1 MTVHPYS
8 RLLLAAAI
16 LSASCLVVAQPRSNQ
31 LSPTELIKEVIY
43 NELHPSPVSC
53 VHWRYRLLKQVDGK
67 QETKAVVE
75 TKSGSLDRLLMVAGK
90 PLSPE
95 QENAEEK
102 RILRFARSTAEQRK
116 AEQSREKDAQ
126 ESDALLQKIPDAF
139 VFKYAG
145 ENGTAVRVTFT
156 PNPQFRPSTRE
167 DKVLQQMA
175 GEMWVDSSQKRLIS
189 MSGQLMDEVKFGGGV
204 LGHLEKGGQF
214 RVERKEVSKGDWE
227 LTQLVVDM
235 HGKAL
240 MFKSISVQQK
250 EIHSNFERVSN
261 ELTFPDAANL
271 LLQQTFVAS
280 SQQPR

>member
-1 MTVHPYS
+1 MTIHPHA
-8 RLLLAAAI
+8 RLLLAVAV
-16 LSASCLVVAQPRSNQ
+16 LSSSCFVAAQPQSKQ
-31 LSPTELIKEVIY
+31 LSPAELIKQVIY
-43 NELHPSPVSC
+43 NELHPTAVSC

-67 QETKAVVE
+67 QEAKAVVE

-95 QENAEEK
+95 QENAEEE
-102 RILRFARSTAEQRK
+102 RILRFAKSTAEQHK
-116 AEQSREKDAQ
+116 AEQAREKDAQ
-126 ESDALLQKIPDAF
+126 ESSALLQRIPDAF

-145 ENGTAVRVTFT
+145 ENGNAVRLTFT

-167 DKVLQQMA
+167 DRVLQQMA
-175 GEMWVDSSQKRLIS
+175 GEIWVDGTQKRLIS
-189 MSGQLMDEVKFGGGV
+189 ISGQLMDEVKFGGGL
-204 LGHLEKGGQF
+204 LGHLEKGGEF
-214 RVERKEVSKGDWE
+214 RVKREELVRGDWE
-227 LTQLVVDM
+227 VTQLVVNM

-250 EIHSNFERVSN
+250 EIHSDFERVSN
-261 ELTFPDAANL
+261 DLTFPDAANI